1 MDLAIQ
7 ASGSDAELPVGAFD
21 VKALRQR
28 VLRYQPDILA
38 FNGKSPAM
46 AFLARRQVGYGLQ
59 SASVR
64 RTLTFFCYLRLPA
77 WQGDFGMKVGG
88 ENWPRSVKSSM
99 HREDM
104 PKDARAMRLFNFF
117 A

>member
-64 RTLTFFCYLRLPA
+64 RTLTFFLLPSTA
-77 WQGDFGMKVGG
+77 GLARGFRDEGWWRKLATLG
-88 ENWPRSVKSSM
+88 EEQHAP
-99 HREDM
+99 
-104 PKDARAMRLFNFF
+104 
-117 A
+117 